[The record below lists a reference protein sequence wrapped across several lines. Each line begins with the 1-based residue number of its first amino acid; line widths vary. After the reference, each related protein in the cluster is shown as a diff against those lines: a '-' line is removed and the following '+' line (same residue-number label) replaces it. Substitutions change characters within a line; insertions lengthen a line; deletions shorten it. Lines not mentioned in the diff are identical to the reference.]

1 MAVDQ
6 ELIAYLDERFR
17 ETSRQIER
25 LREETHQQF
34 AAVDQRFAA
43 VNQRLDTIDRR
54 LDAVD
59 QRLDTVDQRLDTV
72 DRRLDTVDQRFVS
85 FRDEV
90 AERFE
95 RIDGEIRRTQ
105 VLLEDLR
112 HETHIVAEGVVGGH
126 DKLASYQSETR
137 LEFDDVKGSIGPY
150 YRDLN
155 RRLIILEERADRETR
170 DIMEVIRQ
178 KFVRRAQAL

>member
-1 MAVDQ
+1 MAADQ

-43 VNQRLDTIDRR
+43 VNQRLDT
-54 LDAVD
+54 VD
-59 QRLDTVDQRLDTV
+59 QRLDTA
-72 DRRLDTVDQRFVS
+72 DQRFAS

-105 VLLEDLR
+105 VLVEDLR

-126 DKLASYQSETR
+126 EKLASYQSETR

-178 KFVRRAQAL
+178 KFVRRARAL